1 MAHSIS
7 RVWLDESGDSGFKFE
22 SGSSRHFI
30 ITLVYLEL
38 AEETIE
44 EELKNIEKQIGQLK
58 EKLALSSDYEFKF
71 SRCKE
76 KIKKEFL
83 KEILKFPIKY
93 KTIVVN
99 KEKLGAPV
107 LRPKELYCEMIRRL
121 LYDNSPPLE
130 KAILIIDEA
139 ASKIHQREFK
149 GILRK
154 YLSKNL
160 VRKIIQRRS
169 KSEAMIQTTD
179 MISGSIFRKYKR
191 GDDKFWQIVKSNE
204 KILIEF

>member
-1 MAHSIS
+1 
-7 RVWLDESGDSGFKFE
+7 
-22 SGSSRHFI
+22 
-30 ITLVYLEL
+30 
-38 AEETIE
+38 
-44 EELKNIEKQIGQLK
+44 
-58 EKLALSSDYEFKF
+58 
-71 SRCKE
+71 
-76 KIKKEFL
+76 
-83 KEILKFPIKY
+83 
-93 KTIVVN
+93 
-99 KEKLGAPV
+99 
-107 LRPKELYCEMIRRL
+107 MIRRL